1 MNAPVTKSLSVLR
14 SVLLSLTL
22 LLVSGC
28 GDESLLG
35 PDDQPGALETMDTFP
50 AKRSQSVPFKGEWT
64 NTETPPSPPEETPDG
79 CAAYFNTSQVGQATH
94 LGRFTG
100 TGATCAFNLRMTDDP
115 PFNRSGGPPPFF
127 VADFTN
133 EMTWTAANGDQLF
146 LSPNEGVF
154 VQSLTDGTSS
164 SQGFLTISGGTGR
177 FEGATGSVDVL
188 ALGVSV
194 RFDGWITYDASSS
207 RP

>member
-1 MNAPVTKSLSVLR
+1 
-14 SVLLSLTL
+14 
-22 LLVSGC
+22 
-28 GDESLLG
+28 
-35 PDDQPGALETMDTFP
+35 
-50 AKRSQSVPFKGEWT
+50 
-64 NTETPPSPPEETPDG
+64 
-79 CAAYFNTSQVGQATH
+79 
-94 LGRFTG
+94 
-100 TGATCAFNLRMTDDP
+100 
-115 PFNRSGGPPPFF
+115 
-127 VADFTN
+127 
-133 EMTWTAANGDQLF
+133 MTWTAANGDQLF